1 MNGGSFNEMQAKNAP
16 VNMSLVEGNFW
27 RADKCEYLWCIP
39 IPFSCNSTID
49 LEGVGAKLASSRL
62 PCHHPWCCCITY
74 EVSDGNGAPIGTV
87 RKGCCSF
94 CCGHDVT
101 NTKEG
106 TTWKV
111 VPNCCHLW
119 CCCFCCKYR
128 IMDANEQEVGA
139 FDRCNYLCCYQKYD
153 VNFAGKMSPTD
164 KLLTMSAIPFLC
176 PVPESPPK

>member
-1 MNGGSFNEMQAKNAP
+1 MR
-16 VNMSLVEGNFW
+16 VSLVHPHSFQLQQHHRSRRSRSQVGILKTSMV
-27 RADKCEYLWCIP
+27 R
-39 IPFSCNSTID
+39 NS
-49 LEGVGAKLASSRL
+49 SSS
-62 PCHHPWCCCITY
+62 HHPWCCCITY

-87 RKGCCSF
+87 KKGCCSF

-176 PVPESPPK
+176 PVPVAPLM